1 MIPSLASTLRRLPL
15 AKLRAYRNIRYQ
27 RGLAVVMNRWHHA
40 KYAIE
45 QHPDWPPVQAEWA
58 TAEATRRQWE
68 AGLAEIDV
76 LIVERMPA
84 QRRMWEEEAI

>member
-1 MIPSLASTLRRLPL
+1 MTPSLASTLRRASL
-15 AKLRAYRNIRYQ
+15 AKLQAYRTIRYQ

-45 QHPDWPPVQAEWA
+45 QHPDWPPVQAEWEQ
-58 TAEATRRQWE
+58 AEAARHQWE
-68 AGLAEIDV
+68 AGLAEIDA